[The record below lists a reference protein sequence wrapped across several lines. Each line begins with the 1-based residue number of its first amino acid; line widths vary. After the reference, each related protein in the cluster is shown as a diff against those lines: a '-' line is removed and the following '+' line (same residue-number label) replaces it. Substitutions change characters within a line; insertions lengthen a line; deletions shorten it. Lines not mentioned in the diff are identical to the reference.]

1 MTATAVAL
9 VARSGLIEAE
19 HTASVAACDPRG
31 RLTGVAGDVERRFF
45 ARSSA
50 KPFQAKVAQSL
61 GAALGPEQLAV
72 ACASHDGD
80 PIHVAL
86 VREMLESAGLKES
99 DLKCPPA
106 RPLSKSA
113 DRRRA
118 AAGDLTAR
126 RVYNNCSGKHAAML
140 RACVA
145 QGWDPASYLSP
156 EHPLQQAVAA
166 EMTSIG
172 ALADGAT
179 GIDGCGVPVFR
190 VTTVSL
196 ARAFASLSVSEGY
209 LEIRTAMHRF
219 PALVSGVGAADAAV
233 AIELHAV
240 AKRGAEACLGVAVHG
255 FGAIA
260 VKVWDGS
267 DRGVAPLL
275 AATLD
280 ELGWVPHGGAD
291 RLGMALARPVLGGEE
306 PVGSVRGVV
315 QLREAK

>member
-1 MTATAVAL
+1 VTGAASAF

-19 HTASVAACDPRG
+19 HAASVAVCDPRG
-31 RLTGVAGDVERRFF
+31 RSTWVAGDAERRFF

-86 VREMLESAGLKES
+86 VGEMLESAGLRES
-99 DLKCPPA
+99 DLKCPPD
-106 RPLSKSA
+106 RPLSRSA

-118 AAGDLTAR
+118 AAGDLAAR
-126 RVYNNCSGKHAAML
+126 RVFNNCSGKHAAML
-140 RACVA
+140 RACLA
-145 QGWDPASYLSP
+145 QGWDPAGYLSP
-156 EHPLQQAVAA
+156 EHPLQLAVAA
-166 EMTSIG
+166 EMASVG
-172 ALADGAT
+172 ALVEGAT

-190 VTTVSL
+190 VTTASL
-196 ARAFASLSVSEGY
+196 ARAFALLSVSDAY

-219 PALVSGVGAADAAV
+219 PALVSGAGLPDAAV

-267 DRGVAPLL
+267 DRGVGPLL

-280 ELGWVPHGGAD
+280 QLGWVPHGAAD
-291 RLGMALARPVLGGEE
+291 RLGMALARSVLGGEE

-315 QLREAK
+315 KLREAK